1 MDKEKEE
8 KKGTKPIGLYIIIPI
23 LVLVSI
29 LTFISFYEPE
39 IILGWYFD
47 NDIRSQLLELH
58 NSYLEEM
65 PDRITT
71 ENVNDIIV
79 NARFTFDNDE
89 LTDIRVK
96 RAIIVFQELFPEH
109 ETDWT
114 VKETDENTQ
123 LEFRWVIIK
132 KGDL

>member
-1 MDKEKEE
+1 MEDEKKEKR
-8 KKGTKPIGLYIIIPI
+8 GKPIGLYVIIPI
-23 LVLVSI
+23 LVVVTI

-47 NDIRSQLLELH
+47 DDIRSQLLDLH
-58 NSYLEEM
+58 NSYLEDM
-65 PDRITT
+65 PDEITT
-71 ENVNDIIV
+71 ENVGDIIV

-96 RAIIVFQELFPEH
+96 RAIIVFEELFPEH

-114 VKETDENTQ
+114 VQETDENTQ
-123 LEFRWVIIK
+123 LELRWVIIK
-132 KGDL
+132 KGEL

>member
-1 MDKEKEE
+1 MDEE
-8 KKGTKPIGLYIIIPI
+8 KKEIKGTKPIGLYIIIPI

-65 PDRITT
+65 PDEITT
-71 ENVNDIIV
+71 ENVDDIIV

-96 RAIIVFQELFPEH
+96 RAIIVFEELFLEH

-114 VKETDENTQ
+114 VQATDENTQ
-123 LEFRWVIIK
+123 LELRWVIIK
-132 KGDL
+132 NNEL